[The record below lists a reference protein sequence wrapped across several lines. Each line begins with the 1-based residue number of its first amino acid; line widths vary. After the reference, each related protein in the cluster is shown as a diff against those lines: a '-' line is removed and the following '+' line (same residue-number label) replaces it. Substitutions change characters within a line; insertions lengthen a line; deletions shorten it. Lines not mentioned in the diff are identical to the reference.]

1 MMKNLRA
8 LFTVV
13 HRTFGNKIRELD
25 SQKLG

>member
-13 HRTFGNKIRELD
+13 RQTFGNKIRELD